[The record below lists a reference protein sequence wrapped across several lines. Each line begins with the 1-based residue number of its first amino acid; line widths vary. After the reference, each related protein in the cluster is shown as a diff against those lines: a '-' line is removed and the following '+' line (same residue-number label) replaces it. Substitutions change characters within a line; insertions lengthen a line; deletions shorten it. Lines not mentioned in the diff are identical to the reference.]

1 MYVRQ
6 REYVEWQVLLFWLVS
21 PDPLLLFYVPVENR
35 HQTGS
40 KWRYMAI
47 EKRENSINISFNF
60 NRVIPYRI
68 SVWLVSFV

>member
-1 MYVRQ
+1 MFVK
-6 REYVEWQVLLFWLVS
+6 ENMLNGKFCLFGWSLRIHYYCFLCS
-21 PDPLLLFYVPVENR
+21 GGKPPPDRVKMEVY
-35 HQTGS
+35 G
-40 KWRYMAI
+40 Y